1 MCCWQTLQFDLL
13 KFKYWHDIVNTWIRI
28 FAMFP
33 CRISSHVLRASTAQS
48 ISTSSSRRTNHEN
61 NKDDIISHSRGVL
74 WNLLLRQKKVEE
86 SFCKIS
92 FLYSMHKLPKCT
104 HQFFLLFPRKFH
116 RKQSYFHWILQMITM
131 LSGIL
136 CHNRCWHQYP
146 NSVTRFDV
154 VTIT

>member
-1 MCCWQTLQFDLL
+1 MTNVCCWQTLQFDLL

-74 WNLLLRQKKVEE
+74 WNLLLRQKK
-86 SFCKIS
+86 
-92 FLYSMHKLPKCT
+92 KLKKV
-104 HQFFLLFPRKFH
+104 FAKFH
-116 RKQSYFHWILQMITM
+116 FCIQCINFQSVHTNFFFFFQGNFTENNHIFIEYCRW
-131 LSGIL
+131 
-136 CHNRCWHQYP
+136 
-146 NSVTRFDV
+146 
-154 VTIT
+154 